1 MITPSDSDF
10 HDRDPAART
19 WAETTVVLFTV
30 PEARIIGNAY
40 VLARPNLG
48 VVTSSVIV
56 AQGMCRQFYEIDFAD
71 PQVHVPCPESFS
83 DYELES
89 GLRVKVTKAPTDYE
103 VSYRHSLGNCSF
115 DLKFEGLMQPYDALD
130 PAHNPALGGETFGG
144 LGDQWSNG
152 HFELM
157 GHVTGELELRG
168 QHYTVDS
175 YEGMDHS
182 WGPRAEEGR
191 RAVGWIPINF
201 GEDFGMHVVMA
212 LDIRNGEVVYDAFRF
227 GYVHEKGEVF
237 GLVSAVVQT
246 QRIDMLPASTH
257 VIATDVR
264 GRTFEFYGEALA
276 SHPFHAFN
284 PCSMAYQTLYRY
296 HDGERIGYGVGTD
309 VLGLDFLAERM
320 SRHGRMRSA

>member
-1 MITPSDSDF
+1 MITPVDSDF
-10 HDRDPAART
+10 HDRDPVART
-19 WAETTVVLFTV
+19 WAETTVVLFSV

-48 VVTSSVIV
+48 VATSSIIV

-71 PQVHVPCPESFS
+71 PQVHVPCPTSFT

-115 DLKFEGLMQPYDALD
+115 NLRFEGLMQPYDALD
-130 PAHNPALGGETFGG
+130 PADNPALGRETFDG

-168 QHYTVDS
+168 RRYQVDS

-201 GEDFGMHVVMA
+201 GEDLGVHIVMA
-212 LDIRNGEVVYDAFRF
+212 LEIRNGEVVYDAFRF
-227 GYVHEKGEVF
+227 GYVREHGETV
-237 GLVSAVVQT
+237 GLVDAEVET
-246 QRIDMLPASTH
+246 QRIDMLPASTR
-257 VIATDVR
+257 VRVTDIK
-264 GRTFEFYGEALA
+264 GRTYEFYGEALA

-296 HDGERIGYGVGTD
+296 HDSDRIGYGIATD

-320 SRHGRMRSA
+320 SRHGRKR